1 MRTTKTTPTTSRGCG
16 GRPAMTRFYHHPL
29 SLAPLRQQQV
39 LMALCLIFTL
49 LLRCCRVDGFRTS
62 CSPFRRRCMIA
73 PVHDVWALG
82 ASVSASTSSSSS
94 ARGGMGMAGTRGG
107 GAGGSSKK
115 KNSKKGTAKA
125 ASAAATAAPPFDV
138 SASLL
143 RLEKTYDRLLLEASK
158 RQLQL
163 ESEDDDFE
171 CDDDSTTATEYVIAT
186 RDRKV
191 LPDWVPVAQLI
202 VVNVND
208 NLVQAAV
215 SSFCREIHH
224 VAGLACNTFRSI
236 PRQGLEYSVEPA
248 ESFYKFVY
256 DAVVEKSASDAPLM
270 TTAEARRVLGIDV
283 NDASSTGG
291 GAGGTHADLKR
302 KYRARSFECH
312 PDRVRHAADLDDAAR
327 EQSAIEYAQVQLA
340 YETLLGSGSVRRE
353 GRTWYESLGGKERTD
368 FRPTGL
374 LPLRQAEQRLQ
385 DVESAVMGLDPQ
397 LVQSFVARSL
407 ASKQQ
412 S

>member
-1 MRTTKTTPTTSRGCG
+1 
-16 GRPAMTRFYHHPL
+16 
-29 SLAPLRQQQV
+29 
-39 LMALCLIFTL
+39 
-49 LLRCCRVDGFRTS
+49 
-62 CSPFRRRCMIA
+62 
-73 PVHDVWALG
+73 
-82 ASVSASTSSSSS
+82 
-94 ARGGMGMAGTRGG
+94 MGMAGTRGSG
-107 GAGGSSKK
+107 GGGGSSKK
-115 KNSKKGTAKA
+115 KNSKKGLTTA
-125 ASAAATAAPPFDV
+125 ASSVAAPSFDA

-163 ESEDDDFE
+163 ESDDDDFE
-171 CDDDSTTATEYVIAT
+171 YDDATTSAEYVIAA
-186 RDRKV
+186 RDGKV

-202 VVNVND
+202 VVNVD
-208 NLVQAAV
+208 DDGLLVQAGV

-256 DAVVEKSASDAPLM
+256 DAVVERSASSDASLM
-270 TTAEARRVLGIDV
+270 TMAEARRVLGINT
-283 NDASSTGG
+283 NDASTTAPTS
-291 GAGGTHADLKR
+291 GTHAELKR
-302 KYRARSFECH
+302 QYRARAFECH
-312 PDRVRHAADLDDAAR
+312 PDRIRHAAHLDDAAR
-327 EQSAIEYAQVQLA
+327 EQSALEYAQVQLA
-340 YETLLGSGSVRRE
+340 YETLLGSGFVRRE
-353 GRTWYESLGGKERTD
+353 GRTWYESLGGKERTE

-385 DVESAVMGLDPQ
+385 GTESAVMGLDPQ